1 MDAYILVQQLFNGI
15 TLGTIYGLI
24 AVGYTMVYG
33 VIRMINFA
41 HGDVYM
47 VSAYIA
53 AIALAVLTFFGVQ
66 SVPFALISVLV
77 ITCAITAV
85 YGWAIERVAYRPLRG
100 STKLAPLI
108 SAIGISLML
117 QSYVQI
123 AQGARDQG
131 VPTLISGVFRFGDGV
146 HFAQITYM
154 QTVILFASLIAMGI
168 LTYVIN
174 YTRIGREC
182 RAVQQNIRISAVLGV
197 NTDRI
202 ISTVFVIGAATAA
215 VGGVLVTFNYGSF
228 NFFIGF
234 VMGIKA
240 FTAAVLG
247 GIGSLPGAVLGG
259 VLLGLTEALFAGYVS
274 TDYKDVFA
282 FALLIVLLFFR
293 PYGLLGRPEIQ
304 KV

>member
-77 ITCAITAV
+77 ITCVITAV
-85 YGWAIERVAYRPLRG
+85 YGWAIERVAYRPLRE

-131 VPTLISGVFRFGDGV
+131 VPTLISGAFRFGDGV

>member
-1 MDAYILVQQLFNGI
+1 MDVFILAQQLVNGV

-33 VIRMINFA
+33 IIRMINFA

-53 AIALAVLTFFGVQ
+53 AITLAVLHFFGFQ
-66 SVPFALISVLV
+66 SVPFALITILI
-77 ITCAITAV
+77 ITCLITGV

-123 AQGARDQG
+123 SQGARDQG
-131 VPTLISGVFRFGDGV
+131 VPILIQGAFRFGDGQ
-146 HFAQITYM
+146 HFVQITYM
-154 QTVILFASLIAMGI
+154 QTVILIASLVSMSI

-182 RAVQQNIRISAVLGV
+182 RATQQNRQISSILGV

-202 ISTVFVIGAATAA
+202 ISCVFVIGAATAA
-215 VGGVLVTFNYGSF
+215 VGGTLVTFNYGSF

-259 VLLGLTEALFAGYVS
+259 ILLGLTEALFAGYVS

-282 FALLIVLLFFR
+282 FSLLIILLFFR

>member
-1 MDAYILVQQLFNGI
+1 MSFHILAQQLVNGI
-15 TLGTIYGLI
+15 TLGSIYGLI

-53 AIALAVLTFFGVQ
+53 AITLAVLHYFGID
-66 SVPFALISVLV
+66 SVPFAVISVLV
-77 ITCAITAV
+77 ITCVITGV
-85 YGWAIERVAYRPLRG
+85 YGWTIEQVAYRPLRG

-108 SAIGISLML
+108 SAIGISLIL

-123 AQGARDQG
+123 SQGARDQG
-131 VPTLISGVFRFGDGV
+131 VPVLIEGTIRVGTAQD
-146 HFAQITYM
+146 FAQITYM
-154 QTVILFASLIAMGI
+154 QLIILVASFVAMAI
-168 LTYVIN
+168 LTYLIGH
-174 YTRIGREC
+174 TKIGRHC
-182 RAVQQNIRISAVLGV
+182 RATQQNRHMSAVLGV

-215 VGGVLVTFNYGSF
+215 VGGVLVTLNYGSF

-259 VLLGLTEALFAGYVS
+259 IVLGLTEALFAGYVS

-282 FALLIVLLFFR
+282 FALLITLLFFR

>member
-1 MDAYILVQQLFNGI
+1 MDFYILAQQLVNGI
-15 TLGTIYGLI
+15 TLGSIYGLI

-47 VSAYIA
+47 VSAYVA
-53 AIALAVLTFFGVQ
+53 AITLAVLHYFGID
-66 SVPFALISVLV
+66 SVPFAIISVLV
-77 ITCAITAV
+77 ITCLITGV
-85 YGWAIERVAYRPLRG
+85 YGWSIERVAYRPLRG

-108 SAIGISLML
+108 SAIGISLIL

-123 AQGARDQG
+123 SQGARDQG
-131 VPTLISGVFRFGDGV
+131 VPILISGAFRFGTGQD
-146 HFAQITYM
+146 FAQITYM
-154 QTVILFASLIAMGI
+154 QVLILVASFVAMGI

-174 YTRIGREC
+174 QTKIGRQC
-182 RAVQQNIRISAVLGV
+182 RATQQNRQISAILGV

-202 ISTVFVIGAATAA
+202 ISSVFVMGAATAA

-247 GIGSLPGAVLGG
+247 GIGSLPGAILGG
-259 VLLGLTEALFAGYVS
+259 LLLGLIEALFAGYVS

-282 FALLIVLLFFR
+282 FGLLIIILFFR

>member
-1 MDAYILVQQLFNGI
+1 
-15 TLGTIYGLI
+15 
-24 AVGYTMVYG
+24 
-33 VIRMINFA
+33 
-41 HGDVYM
+41 
-47 VSAYIA
+47 
-53 AIALAVLTFFGVQ
+53 
-66 SVPFALISVLV
+66 
-77 ITCAITAV
+77 
-85 YGWAIERVAYRPLRG
+85 
-100 STKLAPLI
+100 
-108 SAIGISLML
+108 
-117 QSYVQI
+117 
-123 AQGARDQG
+123 
-131 VPTLISGVFRFGDGV
+131 VPTLIQGAFRFGTEQ

-154 QTVILFASLIAMGI
+154 QTVILLASLVAMGI
-168 LTYVIN
+168 LTYVIG

-182 RAVQQNIRISAVLGV
+182 RATQQNIRISAILGV
-197 NTDRI
+197 NTDRT

-259 VLLGLTEALFAGYVS
+259 ILLGLTEALFAGYVS

>member
-1 MDAYILVQQLFNGI
+1 MDFYILAQQLVNGI
-15 TLGTIYGLI
+15 TLGAIYGLI

-53 AIALAVLTFFGVQ
+53 AITLAVLHFFGVQ
-66 SVPFALISVLV
+66 SVPFALITVLV
-77 ITCAITAV
+77 ITCVITGF
-85 YGWAIERVAYRPLRG
+85 YGWSIERVAYRPLRG

-131 VPTLISGVFRFGDGV
+131 VPVLISGAFRLGSDRDFV
-146 HFAQITYM
+146 QITYM
-154 QTVILFASLIAMGI
+154 QIVILAASFIAMAI

-174 YTRIGREC
+174 HTQIGRQC
-182 RAVQQNIRISAVLGV
+182 RATQQNRGISAILGV

-202 ISTVFVIGAATAA
+202 ISTVFVIGAGTAA
-215 VGGVLVTFNYGSF
+215 VGGTLVTINYGSF

-247 GIGSLPGAVLGG
+247 GIGSLPGAILGG
-259 VLLGLTEALFAGYVS
+259 LLLGLTEALFAGYVS

-282 FALLIVLLFFR
+282 FALLIIILFFR
-293 PYGLLGRPEIQ
+293 PYGLMGQPEIQ

>member
-1 MDAYILVQQLFNGI
+1 MNGYIIAQQLVNGLA
-15 TLGTIYGLI
+15 LGAIYGLI

-47 VSAYIA
+47 ISAYLA
-53 AIALAVLTFFGVQ
+53 AISFAVLRFFGVD
-66 SVPFALISVLV
+66 SVPFALLGTLVL
-77 ITCAITAV
+77 TCVVTGF
-85 YGWAIERVAYRPLRG
+85 YGWSIERVAYRPLRG
-100 STKLAPLI
+100 SSQLAPLI

-117 QSYVQI
+117 QSYVQV

-131 VPTLISGVFRFGDGV
+131 VPALVTGVFRFGSATDFV
-146 HFAQITYM
+146 QVTHMQAIIFVVSFA
-154 QTVILFASLIAMGI
+154 AMAG
-168 LTYVIN
+168 LTYLIER
-174 YTRIGREC
+174 TTLGRQC
-182 RAVQQNIRISAVLGV
+182 RATQQNRRMASVLGV
-197 NTDRI
+197 DTDRM
-202 ISTVFVIGAATAA
+202 ISTIFVIGAVTAA

-234 VMGIKA
+234 IIGVKA

-247 GIGSLPGAVLGG
+247 GIGSLPGAIVGG
-259 VLLGLTEALFAGYVS
+259 LVLGLTEALFAGFVS

-282 FALLIVLLFFR
+282 FGLLICVLYFK
-293 PYGLLGRPEIQ
+293 PSGLLGRPQIQ

>member
-1 MDAYILVQQLFNGI
+1 MDFYILAQQLVNGI
-15 TLGTIYGLI
+15 TLGAIYGLI

-53 AIALAVLTFFGVQ
+53 AITLAVLHFFGVQ
-66 SVPFALISVLV
+66 SVPFALITVLV
-77 ITCAITAV
+77 ITCVITGF
-85 YGWAIERVAYRPLRG
+85 YGWSIERVAYRPLRG

-131 VPTLISGVFRFGDGV
+131 VPVLISGAFRLGSDRDFV
-146 HFAQITYM
+146 QITYM
-154 QTVILFASLIAMGI
+154 QVVILAASFIAMAI

-174 YTRIGREC
+174 HTQIGRQC
-182 RAVQQNIRISAVLGV
+182 RATQQNRGISAILGV

-202 ISTVFVIGAATAA
+202 ISTVFVIGAGTAA
-215 VGGVLVTFNYGSF
+215 VGGTLVTINYGSF

-247 GIGSLPGAVLGG
+247 GIGSLPGAILGG
-259 VLLGLTEALFAGYVS
+259 LLLGLTEALFAGYVS

-282 FALLIVLLFFR
+282 FALLIIILFFR
-293 PYGLLGRPEIQ
+293 PYGLMGQPEIQ